1 MNAAAFLLVA
11 LDNDNAG
18 AGPATVLDVLNDTRI
33 PDSYRDRDGCSD
45 RALRIWRSFP
55 GAAVG
60 ARVMMS
66 QQGRAV

>member
-11 LDNDNAG
+11 LDDNNVG
-18 AGPATVLDVLNDTRI
+18 AGPATVLDVLSDTRI
-33 PDSYRDRDGCSD
+33 PESYRDRDGCSD

-55 GAAVG
+55 GAVIG

-66 QQGRAV
+66 EQQKGA